1 MPGLGMHVWV
11 GTGDRTLAMFQ
22 NDYGLLGF
30 GYPGP
35 QEACFLSARGTVLC
49 GGPDCMYILNVQK
62 KCVAELAKGHSFV
75 VAIPEFQASLSKQ
88 GLGWR

>member
-1 MPGLGMHVWV
+1 
-11 GTGDRTLAMFQ
+11 
-22 NDYGLLGF
+22 
-30 GYPGP
+30 
-35 QEACFLSARGTVLC
+35 
-49 GGPDCMYILNVQK
+49 MYILNVQK